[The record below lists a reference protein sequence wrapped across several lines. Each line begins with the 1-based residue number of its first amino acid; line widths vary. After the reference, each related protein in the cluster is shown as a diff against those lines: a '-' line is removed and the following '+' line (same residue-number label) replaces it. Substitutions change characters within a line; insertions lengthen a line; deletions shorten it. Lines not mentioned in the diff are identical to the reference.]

1 MLLQHI
7 QLIETTN
14 VFIQDLLGDEQSMEQ
29 VNTSISQLPFV
40 QKGVEALDIAKEVNE
55 RVANE
60 PEEKVSIFTMMK
72 WLKDP
77 TVQQGLHVVK
87 TALTVLGERR
97 S

>member
-40 QKGVEALDIAKEVNE
+40 QKGVEALEIAKEVNE

-77 TVQQGLHVVK
+77 TVQRGLHVAK

-97 S
+97 H